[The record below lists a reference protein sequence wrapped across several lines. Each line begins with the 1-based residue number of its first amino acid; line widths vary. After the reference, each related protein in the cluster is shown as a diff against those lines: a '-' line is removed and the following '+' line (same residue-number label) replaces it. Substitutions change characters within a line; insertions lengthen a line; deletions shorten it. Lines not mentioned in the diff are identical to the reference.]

1 MCSVQVHSICTKYK
15 FLVSIPRYSD
25 LISLGCWNIVWVIL
39 VPLLGSRT
47 TGTSYNP
54 NSDLGL
60 PRIIVEWEFKEE
72 GDFSV
77 VLQVRS
83 MTPQAFSLSTVL
95 CCVQLFVT
103 SWSIACRSPFLMGL
117 PQQEHWSGLPFPP
130 LGDLLDLNL
139 RLLWLLHWQVDSL
152 PLSYTGSQKNLRVD
166 CLRTTE
172 YGCTN
177 LSKDNKE
184 LIEKILH
191 RSKNQRTEQINN
203 C

>member
-1 MCSVQVHSICTKYK
+1 
-15 FLVSIPRYSD
+15 
-25 LISLGCWNIVWVIL
+25 
-39 VPLLGSRT
+39 
-47 TGTSYNP
+47 
-54 NSDLGL
+54 
-60 PRIIVEWEFKEE
+60 
-72 GDFSV
+72 
-77 VLQVRS
+77 
-83 MTPQAFSLSTVL
+83 
-95 CCVQLFVT
+95 
-103 SWSIACRSPFLMGL
+103 MGL
-117 PQQEHWSGLPFPP
+117 PQREHWSGLPFPP

-152 PLSYTGSQKNLRVD
+152 PLSYMGSQKNLRVV
-166 CLRTTE
+166 CLQTTE